1 MGRENLAPPV
11 RPFAHERRCRVLAH
25 DQVEIG
31 VVGHAVAFVGRPAH
45 FRDAARG
52 VPAAAHV
59 GRHVGE
65 QKIVVDRMPD
75 RTLGEGEPGP
85 DLTDR
90 RIRIDQ
96 VLEFRPQGRMR
107 HRS

>member
-1 MGRENLAPPV
+1 MLAD
-11 RPFAHERRCRVLAH
+11 

-31 VVGHAVAFVGRPAH
+31 VVGHAVAFVGRAAH
-45 FRDAARG
+45 FRDAPRR

-59 GRHVGE
+59 GRHVRE

-75 RTLGEGEPGP
+75 RTLGEGEPGS

-90 RIRIDQ
+90 RVRIDQ
-96 VLEFRPQGRMR
+96 FLEFRPQGRMR
-107 HRS
+107 HRW